1 MCGNNLAGSAKG
13 LLSLS
18 HSCRGKAQGI
28 NLNQSEVRQSST
40 LRYVNPAASLKHKRE
55 AHWTPATLLQTI
67 ALMERLHGNVAAWRK
82 SCLLDIPM
90 ENSLTGWFARVRC
103 QGSEGETNS
112 RLKTDTS
119 DKRSNASL
127 GLQNKSIITFY
138 RQGRIF
144 VQLQFITS
152 FMFQL

>member
-40 LRYVNPAASLKHKRE
+40 LRYVNPAASLKHESE

-67 ALMERLHGNVAAWRK
+67 TLLERLHGNQAAWRT
-82 SCLLDIPM
+82 SCLLGLPM

-103 QGSEGETNS
+103 QGSEGEADS
-112 RLKTDTS
+112 RLKTNTLN
-119 DKRSNASL
+119 KRNMHPQVSS
-127 GLQNKSIITFY
+127 KSIITFH
-138 RQGRIF
+138 RQGRAF